1 MFLSLVILPL
11 AKRRVYEIFLHAHL
25 GCAAIALYALWRHV
39 PSAKIDSQGYLWV
52 CIGTFATTSA
62 LQLSRILF
70 RNMVVGKKSI
80 RMKASRHAEDVV
92 RVHLYL
98 SRPWKVRAGE
108 RVNLTVPFLG
118 LFYLFQAHPFAIT
131 WWETQTEDKA
141 DSVSLMFRARTGFTR
156 KLLNYAE
163 PDREYWA
170 WIDGPFGPSPVH
182 VSKEVGDYGHLLM
195 VTSGIG
201 IAAQLPYI
209 KELLE
214 RRRNAEV
221 CTQKI
226 SLVWQLDRTGD
237 WESAR
242 DWLQQLVKQDAGY
255 VSGLFSH
262 FRFIQPRAWL

>member
-1 MFLSLVILPL
+1 
-11 AKRRVYEIFLHAHL
+11 
-25 GCAAIALYALWRHV
+25 
-39 PSAKIDSQGYLWV
+39 
-52 CIGTFATTSA
+52 
-62 LQLSRILF
+62 
-70 RNMVVGKKSI
+70 
-80 RMKASRHAEDVV
+80 
-92 RVHLYL
+92 
-98 SRPWKVRAGE
+98 
-108 RVNLTVPFLG
+108 
-118 LFYLFQAHPFAIT
+118 
-131 WWETQTEDKA
+131 
-141 DSVSLMFRARTGFTR
+141 MFRARTGFTR
-156 KLLNYAE
+156 KLLNYVE

-182 VSKEVGDYGHLLM
+182 CCGISKEVGDYGHLLM

-242 DWLQQLVKQDAGY
+242 DWLQQLVEQDAGY
-255 VSGLFSH
+255 VSRPFPILPTIPSSDK
-262 FRFIQPRAWL
+262 